1 MYLSDSVILL
11 HVVGV
16 CQLIDRY
23 QVILES
29 DHVLFTLSHSQYL
42 TVINEFEEIADRGAV
57 S

>member
-16 CQLIDRY
+16 FLLIDRY
-23 QVILES
+23 QVILEF
-29 DHVLFTLSHSQYL
+29 DHVLFRLSHSQYL